1 MEVKVGDKYVLHSKN
16 GMNYYISIVS
26 VSEYRC
32 PEEHYGAYICDE
44 NGMYDKDI
52 FFFDDNFLTVCKK
65 IN

>member
-16 GMNYYISIVS
+16 GMNYCISIVN

-32 PEEHYGAYICDE
+32 REERYGAYICDE
-44 NGMYDKDI
+44 NGNCDKDI
-52 FFFDDNFLTVCKK
+52 FFFDDNFLTMCKK